1 MVIRSGYH
9 CGPSGFAV
17 DWDSMISAD
26 TIMQAVRVLVDAANP
41 AKVILFGSYARG
53 DARED
58 SDVDL
63 LVVERKLVSKRDE
76 MVRLR
81 RLLRPFRI
89 PVDVL
94 VVSEKEFNDWSH
106 LSGTAIYWANREG
119 KVVHEA
125 AC

>member
-1 MVIRSGYH
+1 
-9 CGPSGFAV
+9 
-17 DWDSMISAD
+17 
-26 TIMQAVRVLVDAANP
+26 MQAVRVLVEGARP
-41 AKVILFGSYARG
+41 TKVILFGSYATG

-63 LVVERKLVSKRDE
+63 LVVERKLVNKRDE

-94 VVSEKEFNDWSH
+94 VVSEEEFNDWSH
-106 LSGTAIYWANREG
+106 LSGTALYWANREG

-125 AC
+125 AY

>member
-1 MVIRSGYH
+1 
-9 CGPSGFAV
+9 
-17 DWDSMISAD
+17 
-26 TIMQAVRVLVDAANP
+26 MQAVRVLVDAANP
-41 AKVILFGSYARG
+41 TRVILFGSYARG

-63 LVVERKLVSKRDE
+63 LVVERKLVNKRDE

-89 PVDVL
+89 PVDAL
-94 VVSEKEFNDWSH
+94 VVSKKEFNDWSQ
-106 LSGTAIYWANREG
+106 LSGTALYWANKEG

-125 AC
+125 AAPKSGDSGTPLKP